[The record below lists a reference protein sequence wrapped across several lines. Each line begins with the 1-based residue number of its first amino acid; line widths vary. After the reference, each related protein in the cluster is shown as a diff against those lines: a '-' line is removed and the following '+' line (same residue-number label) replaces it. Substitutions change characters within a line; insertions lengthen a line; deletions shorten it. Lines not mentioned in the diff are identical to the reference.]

1 MRFQLD
7 ELMSQINNSLILMSS
22 ACEESLTNAFEAFKT
37 HDKGKALSIYR
48 KDYDLN
54 SKAREIESLCIK
66 TLLRQQPVA
75 HDMLVVSA
83 TLKLVSDVE
92 RIGT

>member
-48 KDYDLN
+48 DRK
-54 SKAREIESLCIK
+54 S
-66 TLLRQQPVA
+66 
-75 HDMLVVSA
+75 VV
-83 TLKLVSDVE
+83 
-92 RIGT
+92 